1 MTYQVKSPNVKVGS
15 LVDTTK
21 SLCKESDI
29 YSDVYGKVYSI
40 VKEEVYYL
48 VNIYNFENLEL
59 ITLLNNNNFFI
70 NDNTKIIAKK

>member
-1 MTYQVKSPNVKVGS
+1 MQKKV
-15 LVDTTK
+15 
-21 SLCKESDI
+21 I
-29 YSDVYGKVYSI
+29 FIRMYSGKVYSI
-40 VKEEVYYL
+40 VKEEEYYL